1 MCNRSTN
8 KRLYIG
14 CFLLHVAIL
23 ASVVTYFVLWL
34 ASTSQSSSV
43 ETPSSA
49 GHIFASITEDI
60 KTKENANILTIILD
74 DAGWGD
80 FSYHSTDP
88 WYGLSTPNMDSLMS
102 KGLYFSNYYT
112 QSLCTPTRGS
122 LMTGRWTW
130 VLGLQKRYVFL
141 TCMDARLSWDYPTFG
156 ELLKERDYTNY
167 FFGKWHLGMDSWR
180 STPIGRG
187 FDHFL
192 GSFSQGG
199 GGSFVEGKGSWY
211 SLRITWACSDSL
223 ADQVIPTWTF
233 SQCLM
238 ESYNFSYCKFYSDT
252 GLCHSYKHST
262 LPTACK
268 AYNTNQ
274 PDYVKTFLTSEGEY
288 VHLDL
293 SHANVDWW
301 RDTSPEYPKMA
312 KHSDLILADE
322 AVKTLHSLSPD
333 DDWSMYI
340 AFKTPHED
348 NAYLPYGTNTGVVDA
363 CARYF
368 DSNSKYYNY
377 DRGAICQQMSMV
389 DGAIGEIVNKLKS
402 TGLWNNTLVIFT
414 NDNGAAPG
422 QGQDLTDEDN
432 AYNYGINWPLRGTK
446 ASYYQG
452 GVKTVLAI
460 SGGAL
465 PVTLRRTQNDDLH
478 HVADI
483 APTILA
489 AAGWSDE
496 ELAGISDGSG
506 FDGFPL
512 FETSKASYGKHSSLF
527 LSVPTRTSEEQ
538 FDDNDTAIVL
548 ENGLKYVTP
557 SSWVNNY
564 GYWGTLPLWES
575 IGPTDDACLD
585 GCVWN
590 LTGDPYETTDI
601 IESVDISEFLNL
613 VDQAYKSN
621 DWTAGISFNY
631 AGCDFCSF
639 NQDCT
644 TDTTIGHMGYRYYV
658 PWIDEGSVLDSTE

>member
-14 CFLLHVAIL
+14 CFLVHVAIL
-23 ASVVTYFVLWL
+23 AWLVTYFVLWL
-34 ASTSQSSSV
+34 ASTCTSS
-43 ETPSSA
+43 TSA
-49 GHIFASITEDI
+49 TTSAAANIIGAISEDT

-88 WYGLSTPNMDSLMS
+88 WYGLATPHMDSLMS

-156 ELLKERDYTNY
+156 ELLKEREYTNY
-167 FFGKWHLGMDSWR
+167 FFGKWHLGMDSWK

-199 GGSFVEGKGSWY
+199 GGSFVNGKGNWY
-211 SLRITWACSDSL
+211 SLSVTWACSDSL
-223 ADQVIPTWTF
+223 ADQVLPTRTF

-238 ESYNFSYCKFYSDT
+238 ESYNYSYTKYSSDT
-252 GLCHSYKHST
+252 GLCHSYKRTT

-268 AYNTNQ
+268 AYSANQ
-274 PDYVKTFLTSEGEY
+274 PDYVRDYVSSEGEY

-293 SHANVDWW
+293 SHAAVDWW
-301 RDTSPEYPKMA
+301 RDTSPENPYMT
-312 KHSDLILADE
+312 KHSDLVLADE
-322 AVKTLHSLSPD
+322 AVKTLDSLSPD

-348 NAYLPYGTNTGVVDA
+348 NAYLPYGTNRKVVDG

-368 DSNSKYYNY
+368 LRSSKYFDY
-377 DRGAICQQMSMV
+377 DRGAICQQMWMV
-389 DGAIGEIVNKLKS
+389 DTAIGEILNKLKS
-402 TGLWNNTLVIFT
+402 SGLWNTTLVIFT

-422 QGQDLTDEDN
+422 QGHNLSDQEN

-465 PVTLRRTQNDDLH
+465 PAKLQRTVNDDLH

-496 ELAGISDGSG
+496 ELAAISDGSG
-506 FDGFPL
+506 FDGYPL

-527 LSVPTRTSEEQ
+527 LSVPTRTSEELW
-538 FDDNDTAIVL
+538 DDNDTAIVL

-557 SSWVNNY
+557 SIWVGDY
-564 GYWGTLPLWES
+564 GYWGTLPLWKS
-575 IGPTDDACLD
+575 IGTTDDACLN

-590 LTGDPYETTDI
+590 LTDDPYETTDI
-601 IESVDISEFLNL
+601 IGSVSISEFKDL
-613 VDQAYKSN
+613 VGQAYKSN
-621 DWTAGISFNY
+621 DWTAGISFDY
-631 AGCDFCSF
+631 AGCEYCSF

-644 TDTTIGHMGYRYYV
+644 TDTTIEHMGYRYYV
-658 PWIDEGSVLDSTE
+658 PWIGEAKK